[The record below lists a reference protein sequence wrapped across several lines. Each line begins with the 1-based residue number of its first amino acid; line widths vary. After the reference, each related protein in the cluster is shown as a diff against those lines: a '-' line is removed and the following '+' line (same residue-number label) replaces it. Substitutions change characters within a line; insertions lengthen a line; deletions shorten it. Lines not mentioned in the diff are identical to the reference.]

1 MRKTANVPPPALYVE
16 FLRLII
22 VRKPKFN
29 ILYAGRKN
37 IDYRSDALVLALG
50 LYFVKEDEI

>member
-29 ILYAGRKN
+29 ILYAGWKN
-37 IDYRSDALVLALG
+37 IDYPIRCVGPSLRPL
-50 LYFVKEDEI
+50 FCERR